1 MTLRFDLVLYLKFV
15 NSRDDWRVTAMSNL
29 TKGQKICIAISAIG
43 LTFLIGVGLNI
54 DKFSRDSKPH
64 VINFGYNIQT
74 VEADGVTYTLARS
87 KDKSPD
93 LTALREA
100 SKLDTNNSN
109 IQTTETASGESRESL
124 ELSETDRQKAVKLL
138 QKYVNHMKKNSV
150 YYTLT
155 YSDGSM
161 DIVLNNRGNEE
172 LSELGAGGVSGITAG
187 GTFYQKSETGVYK
200 AESMTSVSILENVL
214 DRALKDPDNVSVTA
228 VEAGED
234 DDGNKYT
241 SYRVTFDS
249 AESYIDVY
257 KNFDDDKKQSLVESL
272 KQTVKQYSDEDP
284 KICFEFL
291 AGNDWSLSVYNTI
304 ILGDDYILNWYF
316 DGYYEIFDW
325 SLADGF
331 YDGDVD
337 DMQTYDSLLDTELS
351 SLGTMI
357 KVYQATTENPDTGKL
372 EYNADLQEKTDESNS
387 SEDSNFDASA
397 YQETLNQMADEANSS
412 NSESSESEQPDI
424 ENIESESSEENDSAE
439 K

>member
-15 NSRDDWRVTAMSNL
+15 NSRDDWRVTVMSNL
-29 TKGQKICIAISAIG
+29 TKGQKICLAISAIG

-54 DKFSRDSKPH
+54 DKFSRDSKPY
-64 VINFGYNIQT
+64 VSNFGYDIQT

-100 SKLDTNNSN
+100 SKLDTDNSN

-138 QKYVNHMKKNSV
+138 QKYVSHMKKNSV

-214 DRALKDPDNVSVTA
+214 DRALKDPDHVSVTA

-257 KNFDDDKKQSLVESL
+257 KNFDNDKKQSLVDSL

-325 SLADGF
+325 SLADEF
-331 YDGDVD
+331 YGSDAD
-337 DMQTYDSLLDTELS
+337 DMQTYDNLLETELS
-351 SLGTMI
+351 NLGTMI

-372 EYNADLQEKTDESNS
+372 AYNADLQEKTDESNS
-387 SEDSNFDASA
+387 SKDNNFDASA

-412 NSESSESEQPDI
+412 NSENSKSEQSDI

>member
-1 MTLRFDLVLYLKFV
+1 M
-15 NSRDDWRVTAMSNL
+15 
-29 TKGQKICIAISAIG
+29 
-43 LTFLIGVGLNI
+43 
-54 DKFSRDSKPH
+54 
-64 VINFGYNIQT
+64 
-74 VEADGVTYTLARS
+74 
-87 KDKSPD
+87 
-93 LTALREA
+93 
-100 SKLDTNNSN
+100 
-109 IQTTETASGESRESL
+109 

-138 QKYVNHMKKNSV
+138 QKYVSHMKKNSV

-155 YSDGSM
+155 YSDGSI

-214 DRALKDPDNVSVTA
+214 DRALKDPDHVSVTA

-257 KNFDDDKKQSLVESL
+257 KNFDDDKKQSLVDSL

-331 YDGDVD
+331 YDDVD
-337 DMQTYDSLLDTELS
+337 DM
-351 SLGTMI
+351 
-357 KVYQATTENPDTGKL
+357 
-372 EYNADLQEKTDESNS
+372 
-387 SEDSNFDASA
+387 
-397 YQETLNQMADEANSS
+397 
-412 NSESSESEQPDI
+412 
-424 ENIESESSEENDSAE
+424 
-439 K
+439 

>member
-1 MTLRFDLVLYLKFV
+1 
-15 NSRDDWRVTAMSNL
+15 MSNL

-54 DKFSRDSKPH
+54 DKFSGDSKPH
-64 VINFGYNIQT
+64 VSNFGYNIQT

-161 DIVLNNRGNEE
+161 DIVINNRGNEE

-214 DRALKDPDNVSVTA
+214 DRALKDPDHVSVTA

-257 KNFDDDKKQSLVESL
+257 KNFDDDKKQSLVDSL

-331 YDGDVD
+331 YDDAD
-337 DMQTYDSLLDTELS
+337 DMQTYDNLLETELS
-351 SLGTMI
+351 NLGTMI
-357 KVYQATTENPDTGKL
+357 KIYQATTENPDTGKL
-372 EYNADLQEKTDESNS
+372 QYNTDLQEKTDKSNS

-412 NSESSESEQPDI
+412 NSE
-424 ENIESESSEENDSAE
+424 NIESESPEENDSAE

>member
-1 MTLRFDLVLYLKFV
+1 MTLRFSLILYLKFV
-15 NSRDDWRVTAMSNL
+15 NSRDDWRVTVMSNL

-54 DKFSRDSKPH
+54 DKFRGDSKPH
-64 VINFGYNIQT
+64 VSNFGYNIQT
-74 VEADGVTYTLARS
+74 VEADDVTYTLARS

-124 ELSETDRQKAVKLL
+124 ELGATDRQKAVKLL

-150 YYTLT
+150 YYTLN
-155 YSDGSM
+155 YSDSSM

-172 LSELGAGGVSGITAG
+172 LSELGAGGISGITAG

-214 DRALKDPDNVSVTA
+214 DRALKDPDHVSVTA

-257 KNFDDDKKQSLVESL
+257 KNFDDDKKQTLANSL
-272 KQTVKQYSDEDP
+272 KETVKQYSNEDP

-304 ILGDDYILNWYF
+304 VLGDDYILNWYF

-325 SLADGF
+325 SLDDGF
-331 YDGDVD
+331 YNNDND
-337 DMQTYDSLLDTELS
+337 DLQTYDNLLETELS
-351 SLGTMI
+351 NLGTLI
-357 KVYQATTENPDTGKL
+357 KVYQVTTENIDTGKL
-372 EYNADLQEKTDESNS
+372 EYNADLQEKADS
-387 SEDSNFDASA
+387 SSDADSNFDASA
-397 YQETLNQMADEANSS
+397 YQEALNQMADEANSS
-412 NSESSESEQPDI
+412 NSESSENIESESSD
-424 ENIESESSEENDSAE
+424 IESESSEENDSAE

>member
-1 MTLRFDLVLYLKFV
+1 
-15 NSRDDWRVTAMSNL
+15 MSNL

-54 DKFSRDSKPH
+54 DKFSGDSKPH
-64 VINFGYNIQT
+64 VSNFGYNIQT

-214 DRALKDPDNVSVTA
+214 DRALKDPDHVSVTA

-257 KNFDDDKKQSLVESL
+257 KNFDDDKKQSLVDSL

-331 YDGDVD
+331 YDDAD
-337 DMQTYDSLLDTELS
+337 DMQTYDNLLETELS
-351 SLGTMI
+351 NLGTMI
-357 KVYQATTENPDTGKL
+357 KIYQATTENPDTGKL
-372 EYNADLQEKTDESNS
+372 QYNTDLQEKTDKSNS

-412 NSESSESEQPDI
+412 NSE
-424 ENIESESSEENDSAE
+424 NIESESPEENDSAE

>member
-1 MTLRFDLVLYLKFV
+1 MTLRFSLILYLKFV
-15 NSRDDWRVTAMSNL
+15 NSRDDWRVTVMSNL

-54 DKFSRDSKPH
+54 DKFKGDSKPY
-64 VINFGYNIQT
+64 VSNFGYNIQT

-124 ELSETDRQKAVKLL
+124 ELSATDRQKAVKLL

-150 YYTLT
+150 YYTLN
-155 YSDGSM
+155 YSDSSM

-172 LSELGAGGVSGITAG
+172 LSELGAGGISSITAG

-214 DRALKDPDNVSVTA
+214 DRALKDPDHVSVTA

-257 KNFDDDKKQSLVESL
+257 KNFDNDKKRSLADSL
-272 KQTVKQYSDEDP
+272 KETVKQYSNEDP

-291 AGNDWSLSVYNTI
+291 AGNNWSLSVYNTI
-304 ILGDDYILNWYF
+304 VLGDDYILNWYF

-325 SLADGF
+325 SLDDGF
-331 YDGDVD
+331 YNNDSD
-337 DMQTYDSLLDTELS
+337 DLQTYDNLLETELS
-351 SLGTMI
+351 NLGTLI
-357 KVYQATTENPDTGKL
+357 KVYQATTENLDTGKL
-372 EYNADLQEKTDESNS
+372 EYNADLQEKADDSDS

-412 NSESSESEQPDI
+412 NSESSENIESESSD
-424 ENIESESSEENDSAE
+424 IESESSEENDSAE

>member
-15 NSRDDWRVTAMSNL
+15 NSRDDWRVTVMSNL

-54 DKFSRDSKPH
+54 DKFSGDSKPY
-64 VINFGYNIQT
+64 ISNFGYAIQT

-214 DRALKDPDNVSVTA
+214 DRALKDPDHVSVTA

-257 KNFDDDKKQSLVESL
+257 KNFDDDKKQSLVDSL

-331 YDGDVD
+331 YDDAD
-337 DMQTYDSLLDTELS
+337 DMQTYDNLLETELS
-351 SLGTMI
+351 NLGTMI
-357 KVYQATTENPDTGKL
+357 KIYQATTENPDTGKL
-372 EYNADLQEKTDESNS
+372 QYNTDLQEKTDKSNS

-412 NSESSESEQPDI
+412 NSE
-424 ENIESESSEENDSAE
+424 NIESESSEENDSAE

>member
-1 MTLRFDLVLYLKFV
+1 
-15 NSRDDWRVTAMSNL
+15 MSNL
-29 TKGQKICIAISAIG
+29 TKGQKICLTISAIG
-43 LTFLIGVGLNI
+43 LAFLIGVGLNI
-54 DKFSRDSKPH
+54 DKFSGDSKPH
-64 VINFGYNIQT
+64 VSNFGYDIQT

-124 ELSETDRQKAVKLL
+124 ELSASDRQKAIKLL
-138 QKYVNHMKKNSV
+138 QKYVSHMKKNSV

-155 YSDGSM
+155 YSDSSM

-214 DRALKDPDNVSVTA
+214 DRALKDPDHVSVTA

-241 SYRVTFDS
+241 SYRITFDS

-257 KNFDDDKKQSLVESL
+257 KNFDDDKKQSLAESL

-304 ILGDDYILNWYF
+304 VLGDDYILNWYF

-325 SLADGF
+325 SLADEF
-331 YDGDVD
+331 YDDAD
-337 DMQTYDSLLDTELS
+337 DLQIYDNLLETELS
-351 SLGTMI
+351 NLGTMI
-357 KVYQATTENPDTGKL
+357 KAYQATTENPDTGKL
-372 EYNADLQEKTDESNS
+372 EYNTDLQEKTDESNS
-387 SEDSNFDASA
+387 SEDSSFDASA

-412 NSESSESEQPDI
+412 NSE
-424 ENIESESSEENDSAE
+424 NIESESSEENDSAE

>member
-1 MTLRFDLVLYLKFV
+1 
-15 NSRDDWRVTAMSNL
+15 MSNL
-29 TKGQKICIAISAIG
+29 TNRQKICIAISAIG

-64 VINFGYNIQT
+64 VSNFGYNIQT
-74 VEADGVTYTLARS
+74 VEADGVTYTLARQ

-124 ELSETDRQKAVKLL
+124 ELSKTDRQKAVKLL

-150 YYTLT
+150 YYTLN
-155 YSDGSM
+155 YSDSSM

-172 LSELGAGGVSGITAG
+172 LSELGAGGISGITAG
-187 GTFYQKSETGVYK
+187 GTFYQKSETGVYQ

-214 DRALKDPDNVSVTA
+214 DRALKDPDHVSVTA

-257 KNFDDDKKQSLVESL
+257 KNFDNDKKQSLVDSL
-272 KQTVKQYSDEDP
+272 KQTVKQYSNEDP

-291 AGNDWSLSVYNTI
+291 VGNDWSLSVYNTI
-304 ILGDDYILNWYF
+304 VLGDDYILNWYF

-325 SLADGF
+325 SLADRF
-331 YDGDVD
+331 YDSEID
-337 DMQTYDSLLDTELS
+337 DLQAYDNLLETELS
-351 SLGTMI
+351 NLGTLI

-372 EYNADLQEKTDESNS
+372 EYNADLQEKADDSNS

-412 NSESSESEQPDI
+412 NDESSENIKSESSDS
-424 ENIESESSEENDSAE
+424 ENIESESSDAESEYSEENDSAE

>member
-1 MTLRFDLVLYLKFV
+1 
-15 NSRDDWRVTAMSNL
+15 MSNL
-29 TKGQKICIAISAIG
+29 TNRQKICIAISAIG

-54 DKFSRDSKPH
+54 DKFSVDSKPY
-64 VINFGYNIQT
+64 ISNFGYSIQT
-74 VEADGVTYTLARS
+74 VNADDVTYTLARS

-124 ELSETDRQKAVKLL
+124 ELNKTDRQKAVKLL

-155 YSDGSM
+155 YSDSSM

-172 LSELGAGGVSGITAG
+172 LSELGAGGISGITAG
-187 GTFYQKSETGVYK
+187 GTFYQKSETGMYK

-214 DRALKDPDNVSVTA
+214 NRALKDPDHVSVTA

-234 DDGNKYT
+234 DDGSKYT

-249 AESYIDVY
+249 AESYIEVY
-257 KNFDDDKKQSLVESL
+257 KNFDDSKKQSLADSL
-272 KQTVKQYSDEDP
+272 KETVKQYSNEDP

-304 ILGDDYILNWYF
+304 VLGDDYILNWYF

-325 SLADGF
+325 SLADEF
-331 YDGDVD
+331 YNNDTD
-337 DMQTYDSLLDTELS
+337 DLQAYDNLLETELS
-351 SLGTMI
+351 NLGTLI
-357 KVYQATTENPDTGKL
+357 KVYQATTKNPDTGKL
-372 EYNADLQEKTDESNS
+372 EYNADLQEKADDQNS
-387 SEDSNFDASA
+387 SEDSSFDASA

-412 NSESSESEQPDI
+412 NDGSSENIESESSDSENIESESSDV
-424 ENIESESSEENDSAE
+424 ESESSEENDSAE

>member
-1 MTLRFDLVLYLKFV
+1 
-15 NSRDDWRVTAMSNL
+15 MSNL

-54 DKFSRDSKPH
+54 DKFRGDSKPH
-64 VINFGYNIQT
+64 VSNFGYDIQT
-74 VEADGVTYTLARS
+74 VETDGVTYTLARS

-124 ELSETDRQKAVKLL
+124 ELSATDRQKAIKLL

-155 YSDGSM
+155 YSDSSM

-172 LSELGAGGVSGITAG
+172 LSELGAGGISGITAG

-257 KNFDDDKKQSLVESL
+257 KNFDDDKKQSLAESL
-272 KQTVKQYSDEDP
+272 KQTVKQYSDADP

-304 ILGDDYILNWYF
+304 ILGGDYILNWYF

-325 SLADGF
+325 SLADEF
-331 YDGDVD
+331 YDDAD
-337 DMQTYDSLLDTELS
+337 DIQTYDNLLETELS
-351 SLGTMI
+351 NLGTMI

-372 EYNADLQEKTDESNS
+372 EYNADLQEKTDKSNS
-387 SEDSNFDASA
+387 SEDSSFDASA

-412 NSESSESEQPDI
+412 NSESSD
-424 ENIESESSEENDSAE
+424 NKSSEENDNAE

>member
-1 MTLRFDLVLYLKFV
+1 
-15 NSRDDWRVTAMSNL
+15 MSNL

-54 DKFSRDSKPH
+54 DKFSGDSKPH
-64 VINFGYNIQT
+64 VSNFGYNIQT

-161 DIVLNNRGNEE
+161 DIVINNRGNEE

-214 DRALKDPDNVSVTA
+214 DRALKDPEHVSVTA

-257 KNFDDDKKQSLVESL
+257 KNFDDDKKQSLVDSL

-331 YDGDVD
+331 YDDAD
-337 DMQTYDSLLDTELS
+337 DMQTYDNLLETELS
-351 SLGTMI
+351 NLGTMI
-357 KVYQATTENPDTGKL
+357 KIYQATTENPDTGKL
-372 EYNADLQEKTDESNS
+372 QYNTDLQEKTDKSNS

-412 NSESSESEQPDI
+412 NSE
-424 ENIESESSEENDSAE
+424 NIESESPEENDSAE

>member
-1 MTLRFDLVLYLKFV
+1 
-15 NSRDDWRVTAMSNL
+15 MSTL
-29 TKGQKICIAISAIG
+29 TKGQKICLAISAVG
-43 LTFLIGVGLNI
+43 LAFLIGVGLNV
-54 DKFSRDSKPH
+54 DKFRGDSKPY
-64 VINFGYNIQT
+64 VSNFGYNIQT
-74 VEADGVTYTLARS
+74 VDADGVTYTLARS

-124 ELSETDRQKAVKLL
+124 ELSATDRQKAVKLL
-138 QKYVNHMKKNSV
+138 QKYVSHMKKNSV
-150 YYTLT
+150 YYTLN
-155 YSDGSM
+155 YSDNSM

-172 LSELGAGGVSGITAG
+172 LSELGAGGISGITAG

-214 DRALKDPDNVSVTA
+214 DRALKDPDHVSVTA

-257 KNFDDDKKQSLVESL
+257 KNFDDDKKQSLAESL
-272 KQTVKQYSDEDP
+272 KETVKQYSNEDP

-304 ILGDDYILNWYF
+304 VLGDDYILNWYF

-325 SLADGF
+325 SLDDGF
-331 YDGDVD
+331 YNNDTD
-337 DMQTYDSLLDTELS
+337 DLQTYDNLLETELS
-351 SLGTMI
+351 NLGTLI
-357 KVYQATTENPDTGKL
+357 KIYQATTENPDTGKL
-372 EYNADLQEKTDESNS
+372 EYNADLQEKTD
-387 SEDSNFDASA
+387 DSDLSDDSKFDASA

-412 NSESSESEQPDI
+412 NSES
-424 ENIESESSEENDSAE
+424 IESESYGIESQSSGIESQSSEENDSAE

>member
-1 MTLRFDLVLYLKFV
+1 
-15 NSRDDWRVTAMSNL
+15 MSNL
-29 TKGQKICIAISAIG
+29 TNRQKICIAISAVG

-64 VINFGYNIQT
+64 VSNFGYNIQT
-74 VEADGVTYTLARS
+74 VEADGVTYTLARQ

-124 ELSETDRQKAVKLL
+124 ELSKTDRQKAVKLL
-138 QKYVNHMKKNSV
+138 QKYVSHMKKNSV
-150 YYTLT
+150 YYTLN
-155 YSDGSM
+155 YSDSQM

-172 LSELGAGGVSGITAG
+172 LSELGAGGISGITAG
-187 GTFYQKSETGVYK
+187 GTFYQKSETGMYK

-214 DRALKDPDNVSVTA
+214 DRALKDPDHVSVTA

-234 DDGNKYT
+234 DNGNKYT
-241 SYRVTFDS
+241 SYRVIFDS

-257 KNFDDDKKQSLVESL
+257 KNFDNDKKQSLVDSL
-272 KQTVKQYSDEDP
+272 KQTVKQYSNEDP

-304 ILGDDYILNWYF
+304 VLGDDYILNWYF

-331 YDGDVD
+331 YDSEID
-337 DMQTYDSLLDTELS
+337 DLQAYDNLLETELS
-351 SLGTMI
+351 NLGTLI
-357 KVYQATTENPDTGKL
+357 KVYQATTENPDTDKL
-372 EYNADLQEKTDESNS
+372 EYNADLQEKTDDKND
-387 SEDSNFDASA
+387 EDSSFDASA

-412 NSESSESEQPDI
+412 NDESSENIKSESSDSENIESESSDA
-424 ENIESESSEENDSAE
+424 ESESSEENDSAE

>member
-1 MTLRFDLVLYLKFV
+1 
-15 NSRDDWRVTAMSNL
+15 MSNL

-54 DKFSRDSKPH
+54 DKFSRDSKPY
-64 VINFGYNIQT
+64 VSNFGYDIQT

-124 ELSETDRQKAVKLL
+124 ELSEIDRQKAVKLL
-138 QKYVNHMKKNSV
+138 QKYVSHMKKNSV

-155 YSDGSM
+155 YSDSSM

-172 LSELGAGGVSGITAG
+172 LSELGAGGVSSITAG

-214 DRALKDPDNVSVTA
+214 DRALKDPDHVSVTA

-257 KNFDDDKKQSLVESL
+257 KNFDDDKKQSLAESL

-331 YDGDVD
+331 YGSDAD
-337 DMQTYDSLLDTELS
+337 DLQIYDNLLETELS
-351 SLGTMI
+351 NLGTMI

-372 EYNADLQEKTDESNS
+372 KYNADLQEKTDKSNS

-412 NSESSESEQPDI
+412 NSENIQSEQSDI
-424 ENIESESSEENDSAE
+424 ENIESESSDIENIESESLEENDSAE

>member
-15 NSRDDWRVTAMSNL
+15 NSRDDWRVTVMSNL

-54 DKFSRDSKPH
+54 DKFSGDSKPY
-64 VINFGYNIQT
+64 ISNFGYNIQT

-100 SKLDTNNSN
+100 SKLDTDNSN

-155 YSDGSM
+155 YSDSSM

-214 DRALKDPDNVSVTA
+214 DRALKDPDHVSVTA

-257 KNFDDDKKQSLVESL
+257 KNFDDDKKQSLVDSL

-325 SLADGF
+325 SLADEF
-331 YDGDVD
+331 YDDDVD
-337 DMQTYDSLLDTELS
+337 DMQTYDNLLDTELS

-372 EYNADLQEKTDESNS
+372 EYNADLQEKTGDSDS
-387 SEDSNFDASA
+387 GEDSSFDASA

-412 NSESSESEQPDI
+412 NSENSESEQSDI

>member
-1 MTLRFDLVLYLKFV
+1 
-15 NSRDDWRVTAMSNL
+15 MSNL
-29 TKGQKICIAISAIG
+29 TNRQKICIAISAVG

-54 DKFSRDSKPH
+54 DKFSGDGKPY
-64 VINFGYNIQT
+64 VSNFGYSTQT
-74 VEADGVTYTLARS
+74 VEADGVTYTLARQ

-124 ELSETDRQKAVKLL
+124 ELSATDRQKAVKLL

-150 YYTLT
+150 YYTLN
-155 YSDGSM
+155 YSDSSM

-172 LSELGAGGVSGITAG
+172 IQELGAGGISGITAG
-187 GTFYQKSETGVYK
+187 GTFYQKSETGMYK

-214 DRALKDPDNVSVTA
+214 DRALKDPDHVSVTA

-234 DDGNKYT
+234 DDGSKYT

-249 AESYIDVY
+249 AESYIEVY
-257 KNFDDDKKQSLVESL
+257 KNFDNDKKQSLVDSL
-272 KQTVKQYSDEDP
+272 KQTVKQYSNEDP

-304 ILGDDYILNWYF
+304 VLGDDYILNWYF

-331 YDGDVD
+331 YDSEID
-337 DMQTYDSLLDTELS
+337 DLQAYYNLLETELS
-351 SLGTMI
+351 NLGTLI
-357 KVYQATTENPDTGKL
+357 KAYQATTENPDTGKL
-372 EYNADLQEKTDESNS
+372 EYNADLQEKTDDKND
-387 SEDSNFDASA
+387 EDSSFDASA

-412 NSESSESEQPDI
+412 NDESSENIKSESSDS
-424 ENIESESSEENDSAE
+424 ENIESESSDAESEYSEENDSAE

>member
-1 MTLRFDLVLYLKFV
+1 
-15 NSRDDWRVTAMSNL
+15 MSNL

-43 LTFLIGVGLNI
+43 LTFLIGVGINI
-54 DKFSRDSKPH
+54 DKFRGDSKPH
-64 VINFGYNIQT
+64 VSNFGYDIQT

-100 SKLDTNNSN
+100 SKLDTDNSN

-214 DRALKDPDNVSVTA
+214 DRALKDPDHVSVTA

-257 KNFDDDKKQSLVESL
+257 KSFDDDKKQSLAESL
-272 KQTVKQYSDEDP
+272 KQTVKQYSNEDP

-304 ILGDDYILNWYF
+304 VLDDDYILNWYF

-325 SLADGF
+325 SLADEF
-331 YDGDVD
+331 YDDAD
-337 DMQTYDSLLDTELS
+337 DIQTYDNLLETELS
-351 SLGTMI
+351 NLGTMI

-372 EYNADLQEKTDESNS
+372 QYNTDLQEKTDKSNS

-412 NSESSESEQPDI
+412 NSESSD
-424 ENIESESSEENDSAE
+424 NIESESSEENDSAE

>member
-15 NSRDDWRVTAMSNL
+15 NSRDDWRVTVMSNL

-43 LTFLIGVGLNI
+43 LIFLIGVGLNI
-54 DKFSRDSKPH
+54 DKFSGDSKPY
-64 VINFGYNIQT
+64 ISNFGYAIQT

-138 QKYVNHMKKNSV
+138 QKYVSHMKKNSV

-155 YSDGSM
+155 YSDGSI

-214 DRALKDPDNVSVTA
+214 DRALKDPDHVSVTA

-257 KNFDDDKKQSLVESL
+257 KNFDDDKKQSLVDSL

-337 DMQTYDSLLDTELS
+337 DMQTYDNLLDTELS

-357 KVYQATTENPDTGKL
+357 NVYQATTENPDTGKL
-372 EYNADLQEKTDESNS
+372 KYNADLQEKTDDSDS
-387 SEDSNFDASA
+387 GEDSSFDVSA

-412 NSESSESEQPDI
+412 NSENIENEQSDI
-424 ENIESESSEENDSAE
+424 ENIESESPEENDNAE